1 MDQHDDDKRPLGWGE
16 LLQSIL
22 AAALGVQS
30 GKNRTRDFSRGRPV
44 QFIVLGLLFSLI
56 FVLVILGLVRLV
68 LYLA

>member
-30 GKNRTRDFSRGRPV
+30 GRNRTRDFSRGRPV

>member
-30 GKNRTRDFSRGRPV
+30 GRNRTRDFSRGRPV

-56 FVLVILGLVRLV
+56 FVVVILGLVRLV